1 MSDHGAQADQRPSE
15 STRVST
21 GFDWL
26 LEPPSQPLAPVVAPL
41 QTRSPTPGDGRLDFA
56 TLAAHPAPA
65 IVPPSALSSEHG
77 ASRGL
82 RLERRNATR
91 RPSSSPLDWTS
102 FVLSFLA
109 PPLGLIAGV
118 VSLLLCARRSGYT
131 SSIAKAAV
139 AIGSSLSLVL
149 AVGVVIELHVRS
161 QQAAHDAII
170 ASSAA
175 YCAELARSPGILHSS
190 TFGWPAP
197 AGTIPESITAMQ
209 TYESEWTRLAKIAPS
224 GIRAGTLSVASAAGS
239 IIKSIEST
247 QVLDDAANVTQLQQA
262 AAGSG
267 VTEWVSEYC
276 K

>member
-1 MSDHGAQADQRPSE
+1 MSDHGAQADQRPGDPP
-15 STRVST
+15 RAST

-41 QTRSPTPGDGRLDFA
+41 QAGSPTSSEKRLDFA

-65 IVPPSALSSEHG
+65 TVSPSALSSEH
-77 ASRGL
+77 STSLGL

-91 RPSSSPLDWTS
+91 RPSNGPLDWTS
-102 FVLSFLA
+102 FVLALIA
-109 PPLGLIAGV
+109 PPLGLIAGI
-118 VSLLLCARRSGYT
+118 VSLLLSARRSGYT

-139 AIGSSLSLVL
+139 AIGSVLSLVL
-149 AVGVVIELHVRS
+149 AVGVVVELHLRS
-161 QQAAHDAII
+161 QQAAHDAIV

-175 YCAELARSPGILHSS
+175 YCAEIKRSPGILHSP

-239 IIKSIEST
+239 IIKSVEST